1 MGQLD
6 DAQRQAEKV
15 VRLHRTKATR
25 SEVRS
30 SEATDKLL
38 KELPYMVR
46 ARVARPA
53 IRAASKIVRKR
64 IRKNLNATGR
74 RTENPDGTV
83 VRGQPIGRSKKTGT
97 GEKLSRKLK
106 AKRKDNKEMSK
117 AIITRNWTKNL
128 GAVVGTTTGPSH
140 KHAAQGH
147 LLEYGANIYLWGN
160 SKKRYQLPPRP
171 FMRNAV
177 TETRGLQ
184 KMVIINTMKKW
195 ARKVRSEITKY
206 PDIDDS

>member
-1 MGQLD
+1 MGLLD

-30 SEATDKLL
+30 SETTDKLL